1 MAYVIGLCG
10 GIGSGKSAVSAY
22 LEKKGYPIIDADLV
36 ARVVVKK
43 GSEGLKRLVDCF
55 GKGILNGSGALD
67 RKALGELIFSDEAKR
82 LKVNELL
89 HPLIEAHIVSALKD
103 RENERVVFLVV
114 PLFFE
119 AGYER
124 YVDEVFYVS
133 AEEGLR
139 LKRIASRDKIS
150 SDLAFKKIKSQL
162 SEEAIISRYHPTV
175 IQNNGTIEALEKKV
189 SLLLE
194 EKGLGV

>member
-1 MAYVIGLCG
+1 MAYIIGLCG

-22 LEKKGYPIIDADLV
+22 LEKRGYPIIDADLV
-36 ARVVVKK
+36 ARVVVEK

-55 GKGILNGSGALD
+55 GKEILDGSGALN

-89 HPLIEAHIVSALKD
+89 HPLIEAHIVSTLKD
-103 RENERVVFLVV
+103 RENEPVVFLVV

-139 LKRIASRDKIS
+139 LKRIASRDQIS
-150 SDLAFKKIKSQL
+150 SDLALKKIKSQL
-162 SEEAIISRYHPTV
+162 SEEAIISRYKPTI
-175 IQNNGTIEALEKKV
+175 IQNNGTIEALEKEV
-189 SLLLE
+189 SLLLQ